1 MNGDTLRAEIT
12 DLDEFMAS
20 HAADRCVH
28 VLAALFQSDSVGAR
42 VALQPMLEAAPDDP
56 RLLALEADIWRDEG
70 KFAEAGDRY
79 RRLIWGAAKPS
90 LQASLTST
98 SAGCTSAPAN
108 FPTPP
113 SASDA
118 PSACGRTM
126 AHRPNSSSPAV
137 PR

>member
-1 MNGDTLRAEIT
+1 
-12 DLDEFMAS
+12 MAS

-56 RLLALEADIWRDEG
+56 RLLALEADVWRDEG

-90 LQASLTST
+90 LQASLTQHLGKVHFC
-98 SAGCTSAPAN
+98 AGQ
-108 FPTPP
+108 F
-113 SASDA
+113 SDA
-118 PSACGRTM
+118 AECFGR
-126 AHRPNSSSPAV
+126 ALGLREDDGASPELVESSRAALKRANEARRGQSWC
-137 PR
+137 